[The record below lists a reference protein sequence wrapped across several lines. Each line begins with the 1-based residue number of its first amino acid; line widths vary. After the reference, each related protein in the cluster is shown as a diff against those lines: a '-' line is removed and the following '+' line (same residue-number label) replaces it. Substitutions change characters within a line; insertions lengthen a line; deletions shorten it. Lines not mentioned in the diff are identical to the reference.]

1 MTSSVSNVVVNPI
14 IVTAYLVDGPR
25 SASKKD
31 EMAVSTLSVTSATS
45 LISPSADTLLPAE
58 TVWLRK
64 VKQRKRTHRTVSVP
78 ADRVLKAVIAPKKF
92 TTYDESRRT
101 NNRPLNFYS
110 MILSALTS
118 RVDEILRPSALA
130 VFWLIHNSSVVGNS
144 TGKSAGLAPFSILST

>member
-1 MTSSVSNVVVNPI
+1 MMTSSVSNVVVNPI

-25 SASKKD
+25 SVSKKD

-78 ADRVLKAVIAPKKF
+78 ADRVLKAVIAPF